1 MCNNNKKNRST
12 STEKR
17 GRKKRRI
24 LQSVSV
30 VLLPVSLTESRSCNL
45 DTPLRNLPLLSS
57 RHPPT
62 TSFYLS
68 HFLPHTCRFLPCTR
82 PKKTPRRRVSLVL
95 CGHLLTQLRLSL
107 FHSSPPRISA
117 CRDTTTG
124 PNESQTKW
132 QRFSTTHA
140 HARIR
145 RERKRYIYTHT
156 HI

>member
-1 MCNNNKKNRST
+1 MQNSNLRP
-12 STEKR
+12 
-17 GRKKRRI
+17 I

-82 PKKTPRRRVSLVL
+82 PKTPRPRVSLVL

-107 FHSSPPRISA
+107 FHFSPLRISA

-124 PNESQTKW
+124 PNESTKW
-132 QRFSTTHA
+132 QRFSMTHA

-145 RERKRYIYTHT
+145 RYIYIYI